1 MKACPYCAE
10 QIQDVAA
17 KCRFCGEIL
26 DPSLRK
32 SKRRKGKVSVGRRI
46 LFGIVWCGFFYLAT
60 CFMLGMVIGIKAG
73 MEDPANGQ
81 ALAQRRSQEIVS
93 QSVGYI
99 FLGSAV
105 VAALGAGFGVLPGT
119 RSSESS

>member
-26 DPSLRK
+26 DPTVRK
-32 SKRRKGKVSVGRRI
+32 TKRRRSGVSLVQRIVFGVVWCVVLFVVSFVLATGIAGGIAGAKDPKHGAEAGARAGEEVGRNWTGP
-46 LFGIVWCGFFYLAT
+46 L
-60 CFMLGMVIGIKAG
+60 
-73 MEDPANGQ
+73 
-81 ALAQRRSQEIVS
+81 
-93 QSVGYI
+93 
-99 FLGSAV
+99 FLGSV
-105 VAALGAGFGVLPGT
+105 VLAALGAGFGVLPGT